1 MTPVL
6 SLKTKKPKKGSRPL
20 RGLLIPY
27 PVLPQVER
35 NRFHAHPS
43 IGKCCAIKSRPRR
56 RHGLGCDTGNPGL
69 SAILCSKSV
78 DENPLIVM
86 PVVLGPTGSG
96 KSELGLRLAQELGG
110 EIVNCDSVQIYR
122 RFQIGTAKVPEAER
136 RGIPH
141 HLIDVVEPAGLFTAG
156 DYAVAAGAALR
167 DIAGRGRIPIVVGGT
182 GFYLRALL
190 DGLSPGPPRDQALR
204 EKLQGR
210 EQRRVGS
217 LHRILTRLDPAAA
230 ARIHRNDR
238 NKTMRALEVRLVE
251 GRPMSELFA
260 RGRDSARRLPAHQN
274 RTKSGSRVTLPKL
287 DKRTADMFERGLM
300 DEVRDLLAAGVPPD
314 VKPFESLGYAQALQA
329 VRGLITSEQAIEST
343 QQKTRRY
350 VKRQLTWFR
359 KERDVHW
366 LNGFGEELSVQEQ
379 ALALARAA
387 LEEP

>member
-1 MTPVL
+1 
-6 SLKTKKPKKGSRPL
+6 
-20 RGLLIPY
+20 
-27 PVLPQVER
+27 
-35 NRFHAHPS
+35 
-43 IGKCCAIKSRPRR
+43 
-56 RHGLGCDTGNPGL
+56 
-69 SAILCSKSV
+69 
-78 DENPLIVM
+78 M
-86 PVVLGPTGSG
+86 PVVLGPTGSR
-96 KSELGLRLAQELGG
+96 KSELSLRLAQELGG
-110 EIVNCDSVQIYR
+110 EIVNCDSVQIYH

-141 HLIDVVEPAGLFTAG
+141 HLIDIVEPAGLFTAG
-156 DYAVAAGAALR
+156 DYAVAASAALR
-167 DIAGRGRIPIVVGGT
+167 DIAGRRRIPIVVGGT

-204 EKLQGR
+204 EKLQSR
-210 EQRRVGS
+210 ERRRVGS
-217 LHRILTRLDPAAA
+217 LHRILTRLDPATA
-230 ARIHRNDR
+230 ARIHPNDR

-251 GRPMSELFA
+251 GQPMSELFA
-260 RGRDSARRLPAHQN
+260 RGRRALAGFRPIKIGLSPDRELLYQQ
-274 RTKSGSRVTLPKL
+274 L

-343 QQKTRRY
+343 QQETRRY
-350 VKRQLTWFR
+350 AKRQLTWFR

-366 LNGFGEELSVQEQ
+366 LNGFGEERSVQEQ